1 MTKLQTIL
9 VTGCAGQLGQSIQS
23 IAAGYP
29 DFEFVFANR
38 QGLDLND
45 ETSIAK
51 FFENQ
56 TLISLLT
63 AQLIRLLI
71 KQNQN
76 LN

>member
-1 MTKLQTIL
+1 MTKFQTIL

-23 IAAGYP
+23 IAADFP
-29 DFEFVFANR
+29 EFEFVFANR

-45 ETSIAK
+45 EISMAK
-51 FFENQ
+51 FLKIRP
-56 TLISLLT
+56 LISLLT
-63 AQLIRLLI
+63 VQLIRLLI